1 MIDSSSL
8 ARLPVASIDRRIL
21 RHCDSDP
28 SGRVFRQS
36 NTAHAQCRPYFENN
50 LLIVGGVFG
59 LDQGE
64 PLFTALLYT
73 TLAAFRGIACVEPT
87 I

>member
-1 MIDSSSL
+1 VI
-8 ARLPVASIDRRIL
+8 RRDEFAAKTIQRTRNADHIL
-21 RHCDSDP
+21 
-28 SGRVFRQS
+28 
-36 NTAHAQCRPYFENN
+36 ENN
-50 LLIVGGVFG
+50 LPIVGGVFG
-59 LDQGE
+59 LDQRE